1 MKQGSC
7 KMEIKITGTA
17 KEIADLIVALQGQ
30 LKKKEP
36 LKVKTVV
43 TLDRKVID

>member
-1 MKQGSC
+1 
-7 KMEIKITGTA
+7 MEIRLTGTP
-17 KEIADLIVALQGQ
+17 KEIADLVFALQGQ
-30 LKKKEP
+30 QKKKKT